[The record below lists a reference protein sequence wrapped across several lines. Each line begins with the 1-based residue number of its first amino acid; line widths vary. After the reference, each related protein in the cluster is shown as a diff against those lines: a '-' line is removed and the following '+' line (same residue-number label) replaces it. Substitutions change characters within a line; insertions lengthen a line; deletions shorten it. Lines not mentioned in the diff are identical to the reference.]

1 MLECREITKI
11 YGKKT
16 AVDHVSLKIEPG
28 RIYAMLGPNGSGK
41 TTLMKMAVGLVKPNT
56 GGFFYEGQPVGVDSR
71 REIAYMS
78 TEPYFYAWMTV
89 KDVGNYYQ
97 DFFEDF
103 SMKQYERL
111 IERMQLTPDLKVKA
125 LSSGMMA
132 KLKIAVTMARKARI
146 YLLDEP
152 LNGIDLLARDE
163 IMTAVLEAVGTDVA
177 LVLSTHLVDELER
190 VVDTA
195 IFMKESRLVEVC
207 EVEALRIEEG
217 KSLVDKYREIYGHT
231 SSGESFAEMMKN

>member
-28 RIYAMLGPNGSGK
+28 KIYAMLGPNGSGK
-41 TTLMKMAVGLVKPNT
+41 TTWMKMAAGLVKPNHGDFT
-56 GGFFYEGQPVGVDSR
+56 YNGQPIGVESR
-71 REIAYMS
+71 KEIAYMS
-78 TEPYFYAWMTV
+78 TEPYFYTWMSV
-89 KDVGNYYQ
+89 KDVGKYYQ

-103 SMKQYERL
+103 SMEQYERL
-111 IERMQLTPDLKVKA
+111 IEKMQLTPDMKAKA

-132 KLKIAVTMARKARI
+132 KLKIAVTMARKSKV

-163 IMTAVLEAVGTDVA
+163 IMTAVLDAVGPDVA

-195 IFMKESRLVEVC
+195 IFMKESHLVEVC
-207 EVEALRIEEG
+207 DVETMRIEEG
-217 KSLVDKYREIYGHT
+217 KSMVDKYREIYGHM
-231 SSGESFAEMMKN
+231 SAGESSADMMKN